1 MNPTLA
7 SLLGGLTAIL
17 GEYLYR
23 ITPGPWYRNLWMWLP
38 LTLLVSFCVHE
49 LVKAPGMTLV
59 GAFVVW
65 TFATLFARVAVC
77 VFVLHDHVTP
87 GTWCA
92 LALIVFARI
101 IQQVWK

>member
-1 MNPTLA
+1 MNATLA
-7 SLLGGLTAIL
+7 SILGGLTAIC

-38 LTLLVSFCVHE
+38 ITLLISFCVHE
-49 LVKAPGMTLV
+49 LVKAPGVTLI
-59 GAFVVW
+59 GAFVIW
-65 TFATLFARVAVC
+65 TCTTLVTRIFFC
-77 VFVLHDHVTP
+77 VFILHDKVAP
-87 GTWCA
+87 GTWAA

>member
-1 MNPTLA
+1 MNPTIA
-7 SLLGGLTAIL
+7 SLLGGFTAIL

-38 LTLLVSFCVHE
+38 LTLIVSFCVHE
-49 LVKAPGMTLV
+49 IVKAPGMTLI

-65 TFATLFARVAVC
+65 TFATLGARVLVS
-77 VFVLHDHVTP
+77 VFVLHDRVPP
-87 GTWCA
+87 GTWAA
-92 LALIVFARI
+92 LVLIVFARI